1 MEDVVAQ
8 HLIAGR
14 GVMTSPA
21 DEGPTATEAE
31 AADAAELA
39 IATALT
45 GLDDL
50 AERPVSEH
58 VERFEAAHATLTDAL
73 SDAERLLS
81 SSRGDGS

>member
-1 MEDVVAQ
+1 VGHVVVQ

-14 GVMTSPA
+14 AAMTSPA
-21 DEGPTATEAE
+21 DEEPTATE
-31 AADAAELA
+31 ADAAELA

-45 GLDDL
+45 GLDDV